1 MTNLNILR
9 ENIYQLTQMLEKI
22 SDFDFDIFKFDEICE
37 NNSLYYYTFELFGK
51 YEFFSNINEEV
62 FNRFIN
68 MIKDGYPRKNSY
80 HNDLH
85 ATDVLQ
91 TCVTI
96 FEKGNFIQVN
106 LLIFLFISY

>member
-1 MTNLNILR
+1 
-9 ENIYQLTQMLEKI
+9 MLQTI
-22 SDFDFDIFKFDEICE
+22 NDFNFDIFKFDEICR

-51 YEFFSNINEEV
+51 YEFFSNIDESV
-62 FNRFIN
+62 FKKFIHT
-68 MIKDGYPRKNSY
+68 IKDGYPRTNSY

-96 FEKGNFIQVN
+96 FEHGNLSQVDI
-106 LLIFLFISY
+106 IF